1 MESLDLDI
9 KNYTLNDLYTL
20 FNIDDNIL
28 NVNSLKKAKQMVL
41 KIHPDKSNLESKY
54 FLFFSNA
61 YKKLYSI
68 YEFQNKSTNKKL
80 NYDAEDSENNIILNK
95 LFEKNKKL
103 KDPKNFNKWFN
114 DQFDKHKLNTENDI
128 GYGEWLKTDEG
139 VYHTTSVSQTTLQE
153 EFEKQKKQIQ
163 SLTVYNGISESFSS
177 NLGGTVLGQM
187 DDFSSGIF
195 DGGGLQYQDL
205 RKAHLE
211 TVIPITRDDY
221 NSMPKFNSTQEYK
234 AFRDQ
239 QNIIPLTEKE
249 SLDKLRFNNDKLE
262 EESANL
268 AFYYAKQNEDALKQ
282 NDDFWA
288 GLKRITNR

>member
-1 MESLDLDI
+1 MESMDLEI
-9 KNYTLNDLYTL
+9 NNYTLEDLYRL
-20 FNIDDNIL
+20 FNIEDNIL
-28 NVNSLKKAKQMVL
+28 DFESLKKAKQIVL

-80 NYDAEDSENNIILNK
+80 NYDTEDSENNTILNK

-103 KDPKNFNKWFN
+103 KDPTNFNKWFN

-128 GYGEWLKTDEG
+128 GYGDWLKTDEG
-139 VYHTTSVSQTTLQE
+139 IFNTSSVSQTTLQE
-153 EFEKQKKQIQ
+153 EFEKHKKQIQ
-163 SLTVYNGISESFSS
+163 SLTVYNGITDSFSC
-177 NLGGTVLGQM
+177 NLGGTILGKM

-195 DGGGLQYQDL
+195 DGCGLQYQDL

-211 TVIPITRDDY
+211 TVIPITKDDFDA
-221 NSMPKFNSTQEYK
+221 MPKFNSTQEYK
-234 AFRDQ
+234 NFRDN
-239 QNIIPLTEKE
+239 QNIIPLSEKD
-249 SLDKLRFNNDKLE
+249 SLDKLRFTNNKLE

-268 AFYYAKQNEDALKQ
+268 AFYYAQQNEDALKQ
-282 NDDFWA
+282 KDNFWA